1 MIDHSHESFKVI
13 RQFLEVNFK
22 DGQTNLITFRGG
34 LTSWDAGSCNP
45 LDPWD
50 QVAKSTLKP
59 AFERGWLNHSPK
71 AHMGDWQPQFFSSS
85 YFLYF

>member
-34 LTSWDAGSCNP
+34 LTS
-45 LDPWD
+45 
-50 QVAKSTLKP
+50 
-59 AFERGWLNHSPK
+59 
-71 AHMGDWQPQFFSSS
+71 
-85 YFLYF
+85 